1 MWIVKRM
8 STARIVI
15 PTIALSACGVAACLA
30 NGSDNKPFPTEP
42 VAQLQSMD
50 VREQSEARHTGP
62 LSQALG
68 SKSPKGRTI

>member
-1 MWIVKRM
+1 M

-15 PTIALSACGVAACLA
+15 LTIALSACGVAACLA
-30 NGSDNKPFPTEP
+30 IESDNKPLPTEP
-42 VAQLQSMD
+42 VAQLRNVD

-62 LSQALG
+62 LWLALG